1 VVDLDPQDNLEHLD
15 LLVQL
20 EKEVDLVNVVLLVKE
35 VAVEKLD
42 LLDTLV
48 AEEEMA
54 NVAQPVPPDR
64 QVLLDFLDHEENEV
78 ALDQLVNL
86 EALEN

>member
-1 VVDLDPQDNLEHLD
+1 MVDLDPQDNLEHLD